1 MSLADYIHRIRDWVP
16 VPVRGGGFNPVRWVL
31 LEANRRA
38 IVGALSTFT
47 VVAFLGLGHLW
58 TFEVQALLTETNSV
72 QTILNTL
79 LGGIIL
85 LVSVVVSINSIVLTH
100 DITAISTQRER
111 VEETSAYRRKIGHV
125 AEGELA
131 PTNPSAFMKTM
142 LQVVRRR
149 ANDLEDV
156 SDEFEDADVGGDV
169 AEFASGVAE
178 TVEHL
183 EVQVEAVRGADFGV
197 LWLGLE
203 ADFSKHVNDLQA
215 FGVGHRHAM
224 NDEQEAVFD
233 ELMEA
238 FELLE
243 TGREYFKTLY
253 YTREI
258 SELSQTLL
266 TISLPAILV
275 TSWTILAIDAGRV
288 PSISLFGLPPLQV
301 FLAGAFTIS
310 LAPYLTLTAY
320 VLRTA
325 TVARRT
331 ASGGPFILD

>member
-1 MSLADYIHRIRDWVP
+1 MSLADHIPRLRDWVP
-16 VPVRGGGFNPVRWVL
+16 VPIPGIGFNPLRWVL

-47 VVAFLGLGHLW
+47 ILSFVVLGRLW

-100 DITAISTQRER
+100 DITAITTQRER
-111 VEETSAYRRKIGHV
+111 IEGTSTFRREIGHV
-125 AEGELA
+125 TEGEIA
-131 PTNPSAFMKTM
+131 PTNPSAFLTTM
-142 LQVVRRR
+142 LRVIRHR
-149 ANDLEDV
+149 ANDLEDA
-156 SDEFEDADVGGDV
+156 SGGLDEEISGDV
-169 AEFASGVAE
+169 EEFADGVA
-178 TVEHL
+178 TTIKHL
-183 EVQVEAVRGADFGV
+183 EVQLDSVKGADFGV

-203 ADFSKHVNDLQA
+203 ADFAKHINDLQA
-215 FGVGHRHAM
+215 FGVGHRQEM
-224 NDEQEAVFD
+224 TDEQAETFD
-233 ELMEA
+233 ALMEA
-238 FELLE
+238 FELFE

-266 TISLPAILV
+266 AISLPAILV
-275 TSWTILAIDAGRV
+275 TSWTILAIDAGRL
-288 PSISLFGLPPLQV
+288 PAISLFGLPPLQI
-301 FLAGAFTIS
+301 FLATAFTVS

-331 ASGGPFILD
+331 ASGGPFLLE

>member
-1 MSLADYIHRIRDWVP
+1 MSLADHVPRIRDWVP
-16 VPVRGGGFNPVRWVL
+16 VPVRGTGFSPVRWVL

-47 VVAFLGLGHLW
+47 IVAFIVFGRAW

-111 VEETSAYRRKIGHV
+111 IEGTSEFRREIGHV
-125 AEGELA
+125 AEGEFA
-131 PTNPSAFMKTM
+131 PTNPSAFLTVM
-142 LQVVRRR
+142 LRVIRHR
-149 ANDLEDV
+149 ANDLEKA
-156 SDEFEDADVGGDV
+156 SGGLDEEISANVEEFADDV
-169 AEFASGVAE
+169 A
-178 TVEHL
+178 TTIKQL
-183 EVQVEAVRGADFGV
+183 EVQLDDVSGADFGV

-203 ADFSKHVNDLQA
+203 ADFAKHVNDLQA
-215 FGVGHRHAM
+215 FGVGHRHEM
-224 NDEQEAVFD
+224 TDEQAEPFHA
-233 ELMEA
+233 LMEA
-238 FELLE
+238 FELFE

-266 TISLPAILV
+266 AISLPAILV

-288 PSISLFGLPPLQV
+288 PSISVFGLPPLQV
-301 FLAGAFTIS
+301 FLAASFTVS
-310 LAPYLTLTAY
+310 LAPYLTLTSY

-331 ASGGPFILD
+331 ASGGPFLLD